1 MTTQNLNVW
10 SLLKRSFLS
19 AACIAFSAEALAG
32 GPGTPTIDGI
42 KYSLNASDHIAT
54 VNGYDSSTPMNV
66 IIIPDSVKFDDKWY
80 KVTDVADGAFK
91 ENENLKSIGIPSSVN
106 KIGKGVFESC
116 INLDSIKIF
125 RLEPEGLTFDNEAFP
140 EGATIYVPANT
151 RLKYEAE
158 FPDCT
163 CTFKEFMPKSIV
175 VDDVVY
181 SVISDSTVSLVHLNN
196 CKTIENFEIE
206 DTVVYGDFKFVITEF
221 AAGALNKCTELKT
234 AKIPNT
240 VIKIGEAAF
249 IDCSSLT
256 SVEIPNSVKSIGT
269 SAFLDCKN
277 LKNIDLPDSLVEISQ
292 STFNGCSSLVSVD
305 LPNSLIKIGQSAFI
319 NCSSLTSVELPNSLV
334 EIASSAFV
342 NCSSLDSVKIP
353 NSVTKIESSAFAQ
366 CSNLAYVEIPNSVKQ
381 IEPYVF
387 GGCSKIKDFLVKQ
400 SNPENI
406 SCAALGFD
414 LNRVTLYVPYGSK
427 SKYENMEPW
436 ENFGKIVD
444 STFFEAEI
452 FDKNSFDFEEWRTKS
467 TIGYVTPDTKLTDNK
482 FAVVLDTV
490 EADFDITKSKNVIW
504 NVNGEYKADSIVI
517 QDALSMT
524 LPSDA
529 DGYGYSFHV
538 NAFCYDRIPASDTVT
553 FVSPVPVPADKL
565 NGTAYAFDGFDES
578 NLSLHFSKVTD
589 DILADNTPYVVVVA
603 DKNKRLI
610 EDIVDVEWNKKE
622 DYGKYIFSVIEP
634 TSVLVDHVGNLGGH
648 IIYVPAGA
656 GTVDFI
662 FNNGKLCQADTISFR
677 PFRTLISIEEQAYN
691 DLIAQPEGAKRPSS
705 RPHTFGISFDDNT
718 TGVVMIEN
726 NQVVSG
732 VVTVYDALGRVV
744 RANVES
750 TTCLQGLN
758 PGVYVVNGQKFIV
771 KE

>member
-32 GPGTPTIDGI
+32 VLGTQTIDGI
-42 KYSLNASDHIAT
+42 KYSLNASDDIAT
-54 VNGYDSSTPMNV
+54 VIGYDSSTPTNV
-66 IIIPDSVKFDDKWY
+66 IIPDSFEYNFEWY
-80 KVTDVADGAFK
+80 KVTEIAEGAFK
-91 ENENLKSIGIPSSVN
+91 GNENLTSIRIPSTVT

-116 INLDSIKIF
+116 ENLDSIKIS
-125 RLEPEGLTFDNEAFP
+125 RMEPEGLSFDEESFS
-140 EGATIYVPANT
+140 EGATIYVPVKT
-151 RLKYEAE
+151 RPKYEAE
-158 FPDCT
+158 FPGY
-163 CTFKEFMPKSIV
+163 TFKEFLPYKSIV

-221 AAGALNKCTELKT
+221 AAGALNKCENLKT
-234 AKIPNT
+234 AKVPNS
-240 VIKIGEAAF
+240 VVKIGLSAF

-269 SAFLDCKN
+269 SAFLGCKN

-292 STFNGCSSLVSVD
+292 SAFNGCSSLVSVKV
-305 LPNSLIKIGQSAFI
+305 PSTVIKIGTYAFI

-334 EIASSAFV
+334 EIDTSAFV

-387 GGCSKIKDFLVKQ
+387 GGCSKIKDFLMKQ

-406 SCAALGFD
+406 SCDALGFD
-414 LNRVTLYVPYGSK
+414 LSRVTLYVPYGSK

-436 ENFGKIVD
+436 KSFGKIVD

-452 FDKNSFDFEEWRTKS
+452 FDKNSFDLEKWGAKS

-482 FAVVLDTV
+482 FAVVLDTI

-565 NGTAYAFDGFDES
+565 NGTAYVFDGFDES

-589 DILADNTPYVVVVA
+589 EILADNTPYVVVVA

-648 IIYVPAGA
+648 IIYVPADA
-656 GTVDFI
+656 GIVDFI

-677 PFRTLISIEEQAYN
+677 PFRTLISIEEQNYN